1 MVHEPG
7 TDELT
12 DAVKALRGATAVELH
27 PLLDAIVE
35 DEAALDRAWSALLEE
50 ALNEG

>member
-1 MVHEPG
+1 MAHQPG
-7 TDELT
+7 TDELN
-12 DAVKALRGATAVELH
+12 DAVMALRDASAVELH

-35 DEAALDRAWSALLEE
+35 DEAALDRAWSAVLED